1 MKAIVI
7 TFNGEISNE
16 KELVREIG
24 SLIVNSKNTS
34 DMAALQLAILSDK
47 EVSALLINKALETKT
62 EIKKISELET
72 LLRNL
77 VKIVGSPKLAKSQP
91 YKIAI
96 INKIPF
102 YKELAD
108 IKAWSRLRNPTECE
122 KKLLIEYGF
131 ENLPNCIDDISDILR
146 IYGYGKI

>member
-47 EVSALLINKALETKT
+47 EVSALLINKVLETKT
-62 EIKKISELET
+62 ETKKISELET

-77 VKIVGSPKLAKSQP
+77 VKIVGSPKLAKPQP

-96 INKIPF
+96 INKIPL
-102 YKELAD
+102 YKELVD

-122 KKLLIEYGF
+122 KKLLVEYGF

-146 IYGYGKI
+146 IYGYGKV